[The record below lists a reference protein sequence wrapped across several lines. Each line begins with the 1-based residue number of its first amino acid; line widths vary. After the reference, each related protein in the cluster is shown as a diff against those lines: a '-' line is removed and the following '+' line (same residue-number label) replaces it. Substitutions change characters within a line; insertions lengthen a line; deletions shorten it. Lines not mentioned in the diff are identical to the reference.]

1 MALKVGDEKIKKA
14 MEIVRPFQ
22 VEGSISE
29 TVFLEL
35 VDRISDEFDRIENEK
50 EGEV

>member
-1 MALKVGDEKIKKA
+1 MALKVGGEKIKRA

-22 VEGSISE
+22 LEGSISE

-35 VDRISDEFDRIENEK
+35 VDRIADESHRR
-50 EGEV
+50 